1 MIDEIKKTRG
11 KLFVEWYSSDYSL
24 ILLAVFAVLFWALG
38 WDIAGAIF
46 FVLPACVYMW
56 FASDLKPVI
65 AVIMLI
71 TLTFSLKQIKTTAFM
86 IVVGLLVPILIISFI
101 YNLIKFRN
109 RNYRKGKLFF
119 AMLLAYIVTLLSGIT
134 YDGYDK
140 IWTLA
145 ICGVGLGVYFVY
157 FLCVNCIKGDLRELI
172 CKLLFIAGLIAAAQ
186 SLIWFFRQP
195 DLVTGIL
202 SKKLRVGWGMS
213 NTIAVFFVMAVPAVA
228 WLGTRHKAYSYIMFP
243 SIGFFTVMLML
254 TLSRGNILFGL
265 PIICVSFVYGF
276 IKTRV
281 KGARII
287 AVAIL
292 AACVVLFFALPI
304 CDKII
309 YKLFDGYKQGF
320 FDPHGR
326 IEIYKRAW
334 KNFRESPIFGVGYI
348 KPKDVVFTVDGP
360 SLSFLWK
367 THNTFLQILS
377 CSCARPSPPC

>member
-1 MIDEIKKTRG
+1 
-11 KLFVEWYSSDYSL
+11 
-24 ILLAVFAVLFWALG
+24 
-38 WDIAGAIF
+38 
-46 FVLPACVYMW
+46 
-56 FASDLKPVI
+56 
-65 AVIMLI
+65 
-71 TLTFSLKQIKTTAFM
+71 
-86 IVVGLLVPILIISFI
+86 
-101 YNLIKFRN
+101 
-109 RNYRKGKLFF
+109 
-119 AMLLAYIVTLLSGIT
+119 
-134 YDGYDK
+134 
-140 IWTLA
+140 
-145 ICGVGLGVYFVY
+145 
-157 FLCVNCIKGDLRELI
+157 
-172 CKLLFIAGLIAAAQ
+172 
-186 SLIWFFRQP
+186 
-195 DLVTGIL
+195 
-202 SKKLRVGWGMS
+202 
-213 NTIAVFFVMAVPAVA
+213 MAVPAVA

-377 CSCARPSPPC
+377 CSGVVGLWGMLPFFVQRYFTLIKNFDGFKFMALLCVLGYALEGMVDVTFLSVHQVFFVFGLLAAAGYEYYDAPSENKKTPKRLLRKKLIFSFRDRGVR